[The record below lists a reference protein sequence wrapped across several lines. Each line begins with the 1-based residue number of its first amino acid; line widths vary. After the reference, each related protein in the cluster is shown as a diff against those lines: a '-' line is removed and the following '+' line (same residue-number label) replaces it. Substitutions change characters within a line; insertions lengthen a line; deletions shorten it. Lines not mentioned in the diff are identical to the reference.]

1 LARTHDPYASL
12 RIPNFRWFIVSLW
25 AQTIAS
31 QIQALVVGWQVYQ
44 RTKDPLYLGLI
55 GLAEALP
62 FILVALYAG
71 HVADRRKRKPVAVV
85 STAALVGCALALLGF
100 TLWPD
105 FFGRGR
111 VWPLYVVVFLSGIA
125 RSFLRPASTALSAE
139 LIPREQFGNA
149 VAWRSSIWQFAAVV
163 GPAAGGLIYVLAGPA
178 AAYAVDV
185 VLMAISG
192 LGIALIAHAAAPL
205 PDDKLPI
212 GESLKIGVR
221 FVFRE
226 PVILGAMTLDLF
238 SVLFGGPVALL
249 PIFAD
254 ILHVGPE
261 GLGMLRAAP
270 AVGSVVMGLWL
281 AHRPPLSRAGR
292 TLFVSVAIFGL
303 CMIGFGLSTSFLLSL
318 LLLTLGGA
326 ADNVSVVIR
335 STMVQTMTPE
345 NMLGR
350 VAAVN
355 QIFIGSSNQIG
366 EFESGVAARFMG
378 TIPSVVFG
386 GVMTLVVVAVTAWR
400 VPQLRRLE
408 RIAGTALP
416 SQSS

>member
-1 LARTHDPYASL
+1 
-12 RIPNFRWFIVSLW
+12 
-25 AQTIAS
+25 
-31 QIQALVVGWQVYQ
+31 
-44 RTKDPLYLGLI
+44 
-55 GLAEALP
+55 
-62 FILVALYAG
+62 VAL
-71 HVADRRKRKPVAVV
+71 V

-139 LIPREQFGNA
+139 LIPREQFANA
-149 VAWRSSIWQFAAVV
+149 VAWRSSTWQFAAVV
-163 GPAAGGLIYVLAGPA
+163 GPAAGGLIFGLAGPA
-178 AAYAVDV
+178 AGDAADV

-192 LGIALIAHAAAPL
+192 LAIVLIAHAAAPL

-281 AHRPPLSRAGR
+281 AHRRPLSRAGR
-292 TLFVSVAIFGL
+292 TLFVSVTIFGL
-303 CMIGFGLSTSFLLSL
+303 CMIGFGLSTSFLVSL
-318 LLLTLGGA
+318 LLLTLSGA

-366 EFESGVAARFMG
+366 EFESGVAARLMG

-386 GVMTLVVVAVTAWR
+386 GVMTLVVVALTAWR

-408 RIAGTALP
+408 RIADTALP
-416 SQSS
+416 SS